1 MRHYTTRMKKILS
14 AIAFPLL
21 AVSFAS
27 AQNNRGLCSVEVSDV
42 SRLTSFGY
50 LVGYTVQ
57 FKNNTKKTVDGVYWT
72 AFYYNNNN
80 ELIKKEESS
89 FNSTNL
95 IDPIASGFT
104 KSVARSP
111 RIKGASKVIVQID
124 SIHFSDGGS
133 CK

>member
-1 MRHYTTRMKKILS
+1 
-14 AIAFPLL
+14 
-21 AVSFAS
+21 VD
-27 AQNNRGLCSVEVSDV
+27 VSDV

-50 LVGYTVQ
+50 LIGYTVQ

-72 AFYYNNNN
+72 AYYYNNNN

-104 KSVARSP
+104 KSVTRSP
-111 RIKGASKVIVQID
+111 RIKDASKVIIKID
-124 SIHFSDGGS
+124 RIHFSDGGS